1 VALKPILNLGAAVV
15 GCYCFTYQVTGPSTC
30 FRFAHISLL
39 LFVFAIPLFGQS
51 NIGELRLK
59 VADPD
64 GLGVKT
70 TVHIVSAAN
79 QYRNNLAT
87 GERLTNTPVRQALVS
102 TVENFWSGKTAIEG

>member
-1 VALKPILNLGAAVV
+1 MKPILNLGAVVV
-15 GCYCFTYQVTGPSTC
+15 GCYCFTYRVTGPSA
-30 FRFAHISLL
+30 FSRFAHICLL

-70 TVHIVSAAN
+70 TVP
-79 QYRNNLAT
+79 YRQ
-87 GERLTNTPVRQALVS
+87 R
-102 TVENFWSGKTAIEG
+102 GKSIEITWRPGSRVV